1 MAAPARIETAAVQY
15 GELTVP
21 ESMPTDFDRLIQG
34 SVNQLIF
41 SDARMDRM
49 MKMAEILAK
58 GKVTVPQHLQN
69 NVGDCMA
76 IVLQAAQWNMDPFAV
91 AQKTHLISGK
101 LGYEAQLVNAVII
114 TRAPVTGRPQYEW
127 FGDWAKVIGKFRDK
141 TNAKGETYR
150 VPGWTLEDE
159 KGLGIRIWMTMRGET
174 DPRVLELLL
183 TQATV
188 RNSTLWAG
196 DPKQQLAYL
205 AIKRWARLYC
215 PDVLLGVYSADEL
228 ESPELAPAPVPATG
242 STATARLK
250 SRLAAP
256 QPAPVP
262 PPPPGMDAETG
273 EVADAEPVVPV
284 VEPEDPIADLL
295 LVISEAQTIADLEA
309 NREAVA
315 ALKNGIKRR
324 AVAAW
329 TAKKEA
335 LIAAGHHAYP
345 APE

>member
-1 MAAPARIETAAVQY
+1 MNTTAHLEAPVATLYSDANDA
-15 GELTVP
+15 
-21 ESMPTDFDRLIQG
+21 MPTDFDRLIQG

-127 FGDWAKVIGKFRDK
+127 FGDWGRVIGKFKDK

-174 DPRVLELLL
+174 EPRVLELLL

-228 ESPELAPAPVPATG
+228 ESPEPSEAIAAPAPDP
-242 STATARLK
+242 TATARLK
-250 SRLAAP
+250 SRLAP
-256 QPAPVP
+256 QQALHAP
-262 PPPPGMDAETG
+262 PPDMDAQTG
-273 EVADAEPVVPV
+273 EVIPAENAAPT
-284 VEPEDPIADLL
+284 EPADPIADLL
-295 LVISEAQTIADLEA
+295 LLIGEAKTVADLEA
-309 NREAVA
+309 HRDAIVALTNGHKKRARE
-315 ALKNGIKRR
+315 
-324 AVAAW
+324 AW
-329 TAKKEA
+329 TAKKGE
-335 LIAAGHHAYP
+335 LIAANHA
-345 APE
+345 

>member
-1 MAAPARIETAAVQY
+1 MASGKT
-15 GELTVP
+15 TVP
-21 ESMPTDFDRLIQG
+21 AHLRG
-34 SVNQLIF
+34 S
-41 SDARMDRM
+41 
-49 MKMAEILAK
+49 
-58 GKVTVPQHLQN
+58 
-69 NVGDCMA
+69 VGDCMA
-76 IVLQAAQWNMDPFAV
+76 IVIQAAQWNMNPFSV
-91 AQKTHLISGK
+91 AQKTHLVNGV

-114 TRAPVTGRPQYEW
+114 TRAPIVGRPQFVWE
-127 FGDWAKVIGKFRDK
+127 GDWSKWTGKGDKSAALAVTVSAQFIGDDQP
-141 TNAKGETYR
+141 TALR
-150 VPGWTLEDE
+150 VS
-159 KGLGIRIWMTMRGET
+159 MA
-174 DPRVLELLL
+174 
-183 TQATV
+183 QAGV
-188 RNSTLWAG
+188 RNSPNWET

-228 ESPELAPAPVPATG
+228 EAPELAPAPVPATG

-250 SRLAAP
+250 SRLATP

-273 EVADAEPVVPV
+273 EVLADAEPVVPV
-284 VEPEDPIADLL
+284 AEPEDPIADLL
-295 LVISEAQTIADLEA
+295 LVIGEAQTVADLEA

-335 LIAAGHHAYP
+335 LIAAGQRAYP

>member
-1 MAAPARIETAAVQY
+1 MTAPAPIEIIAQS
-15 GELTVP
+15 GETLLD
-21 ESMPTDFDRLIQG
+21 SMPTDFDRLIQG

-69 NVGDCMA
+69 NIGDCMA

-91 AQKTHLISGK
+91 AQKTHLVSGK
-101 LGYEAQLVNAVII
+101 LGYEAQLVNAVVI
-114 TRAPVTGRPQYEW
+114 TRAPITGRPQYEW
-127 FGDWAKVIGKFRDK
+127 FGDWDRVIGKFKEK
-141 TNAKGETYR
+141 TSQKGETYR

-159 KGLGIRIWMTMRGET
+159 KGLGVKIWMTMRGET
-174 DPRVLELLL
+174 EPRVLELLL

-228 ESPELAPAPVPATG
+228 EAPPAPETVLPVSTPTTRTEAVKQRLTRTVDVTPEPVTDAPA
-242 STATARLK
+242 
-250 SRLAAP
+250 
-256 QPAPVP
+256 
-262 PPPPGMDAETG
+262 
-273 EVADAEPVVPV
+273 
-284 VEPEDPIADLL
+284 EPEADPIADLIL
-295 LVISEAQTIADLEA
+295 AISECQTREDLEA
-309 NREAVA
+309 HRAAVA
-315 ALKNGIKRR
+315 ALKNGLKKRAIEAWKAAEAR
-324 AVAAW
+324 FPQVAA
-329 TAKKEA
+329 
-335 LIAAGHHAYP
+335 
-345 APE
+345 